1 MAYTNDDIKAKAQKF
16 GPKKPNKFVLFVNPF
31 RVKMV
36 DGKQVVIE
44 DQPSLKGYAT
54 DKDYNLSSVSLWKG
68 KTKNGN
74 VKFTGVNEDLGVKQI
89 EDNVVEMPKQEPKS
103 DNLDDEIPI

>member
-1 MAYTNDDIKAKAQKF
+1 MAFNKADVIANAQKF
-16 GPKKPNKFVLFVNPF
+16 GPKKPNKFILFINQNK
-31 RVKMV
+31 VKTV
-36 DGKQVVIE
+36 DGQKVV
-44 DQPSLKGYAT
+44 DQNKPSLVGYST
-54 DKDYNLSSVSLWKG
+54 DKDMNLSAVSLWKG